1 MYYPGK
7 EGAPRKK
14 AFLSVLVAT
23 ALAAIPVLAG
33 AAETK
38 AASPGAPPAMAAG
51 AVDAATKAAIDKRTQ
66 EFVAAWNKHDAKAMA
81 AVWATQCDLVNPFG
95 MKARGRAE
103 IEKLFQGEQSGV
115 MKATTYAFTSQSLLK
130 IAGGDVVAD
139 MDAVVNGMMDPSG
152 KALPPF
158 SHHVTMIYVREGGQ
172 WRPTVVRAFQLLPPP
187 GK

>member
-1 MYYPGK
+1 M
-7 EGAPRKK
+7 KK
-14 AFLSVLVAT
+14 TFLSVVLAA

-38 AASPGAPPAMAAG
+38 AASKSAPPAVAAG
-51 AVDAATKAAIDKRTQ
+51 TVDAAIRAAIDSRAQ
-66 EFVAAWNKHDAKAMA
+66 EFVAAWNKHDPKAMA
-81 AVWATQCDLVNPFG
+81 AIWTTDCDLVNPFG

-103 IEKLFQGEQSGV
+103 IEKLFEAEQGGV
-115 MKATTYAFTSQSLLK
+115 MKTTHYTINSESLLK
-130 IAGGDVVAD
+130 IPGGAVVAD
-139 MDAVVNGMMDPSG
+139 MDSVIDGMTDPTG

-158 SHHVTMIYVREGGQ
+158 THHVTMIYVREAGH